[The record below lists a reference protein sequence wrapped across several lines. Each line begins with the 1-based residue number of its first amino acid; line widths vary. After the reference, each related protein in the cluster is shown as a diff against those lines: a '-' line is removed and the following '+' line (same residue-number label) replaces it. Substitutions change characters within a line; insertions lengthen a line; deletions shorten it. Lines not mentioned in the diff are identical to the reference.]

1 MPSSERIEQGL
12 GCRKWVYAGLFRP
25 VKFDYDHQTLNLL
38 RPPPAPLPFP
48 AGNPAGKKG
57 FVTVNLADLQD
68 PAKFAEGEEVT
79 LQSLQEKRVLNVT
92 GKDKKLPLKV
102 LGEGDLPFAMTIHAT
117 AFSES
122 AKAAIEA
129 GGGSMVEV
137 PQKAKWT
144 RKAAKAAGKSK

>member
-1 MPSSERIEQGL
+1 MKRAWGIKSKLVYIALFCL
-12 GCRKWVYAGLFRP
+12 GR
-25 VKFDYDHQTLNLL
+25 FDYKHKVLNLL
-38 RPPPAPLPFP
+38 PSPLPLS

-102 LGEGDLPFAMTIHAT
+102 LGEGELPFAMTICAT

-122 AKAAIEA
+122 AKASIEA
-129 GGGSMVEV
+129 GGGSIVEV
-137 PQKAKWT
+137 PKKAKWT